1 MANLFERQ
9 DILDAVNEANYKL
22 WRSLVQKFEQVQ
34 LSVDRTEIRDR
45 ELKNRVDLL
54 GKRCLDLYRVQSAMA
69 VVLLVGIVLWVWLWQ
84 Q

>member
-9 DILDAVNEANYKL
+9 DILDAVNEANDKL

-54 GKRCLDLYRVQSAMA
+54 EKRCLDLYRVQSAMA